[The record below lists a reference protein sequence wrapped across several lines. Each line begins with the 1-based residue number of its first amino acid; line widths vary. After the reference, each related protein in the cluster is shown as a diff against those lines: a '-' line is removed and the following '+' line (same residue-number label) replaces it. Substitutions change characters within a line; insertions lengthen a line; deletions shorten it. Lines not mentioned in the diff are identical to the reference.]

1 MKAVESDAYDVVAIS
16 GPRALG
22 KTCLAGHVL
31 ARAMTPGDSLHQPG
45 KEYIL
50 AAASLEQ
57 ARLTY
62 AFIREA
68 LEPTGQYRW
77 IDSTTRL
84 GATHVATNTKL
95 RAISSNAKTSF
106 GLVGVPIV
114 VLDEPGALET
124 IGGQMLADSLF
135 SALGKPGSAL
145 QVVLCGTLAPMATG
159 SGHWWFDLVEAG
171 TTGSTYVM
179 KYQGD
184 VKTWDKWGTISS
196 CNPLIEISPE
206 FRKKLLSERDAA
218 RRDSRLKARFLSYR
232 LNIPSG
238 DESTVLLTVSD
249 WERVTARPVPPRKG
263 RALFSYDLGSGRAWS
278 AAVSLW
284 KNGRVECLAV
294 APGIPSLA
302 DQEVRDRV
310 PAGLYRKLAASGR
323 LLVADGLRV
332 PPPSFLHGAALSEW
346 GAPESVYC
354 DRFRLH
360 ELADTVGGARL
371 IPRVTRWSEASDD
384 IRGLRKLAA
393 DGPLS
398 VEPESRSLLAASLAV
413 STVKTDDAGSVRL
426 VKKGTNNS
434 SRDDV
439 AAALLLAAGALARL
453 LRRPKVPTWRY
464 RGAA

>member
-31 ARAMTPGDSLHQPG
+31 ARAMTPGDSLHQHG

-159 SGHWWFDLVEAG
+159 AGHWWFDLVAAG

-179 KYQGD
+179 KYQGN
-184 VKTWDKWGTISS
+184 VKTWDKWATISR

-232 LNIPSG
+232 LNVPSG

-263 RALFSYDLGSGRAWS
+263 RPIFAYDLGGGRAWS
-278 AAVSLW
+278 AAVALW
-284 KNGRVECLAV
+284 RNGRAECLAV
-294 APGIPSLA
+294 SPGVPSLE
-302 DQEVRDRV
+302 DQEKRDRV
-310 PAGLYRKLAASGR
+310 ASGLYRKLVEGGR
-323 LLVADGLRV
+323 LRVAEGLRV
-332 PPPSFLHGAALSEW
+332 PPVSMLHRSAVSEW
-346 GAPESVYC
+346 GAPESIYC
-354 DRFRLH
+354 DRFRLN
-360 ELADTVGGARL
+360 ELADTVNGARL

-398 VEPESRSLLAASLAV
+398 VEPSSRSLLAASLSVAM
-413 STVKTDDAGSVRL
+413 VKNDDQGSVRL
-426 VKKGTNNS
+426 VKRGTNNTA
-434 SRDDV
+434 RDDV
-439 AAALLLAAGALARL
+439 AASLLLGGGALARL
-453 LRRPKVPTWRY
+453 LRRPNLRRWHY
-464 RGAA
+464 RGVA

>member
-1 MKAVESDAYDVVAIS
+1 
-16 GPRALG
+16 
-22 KTCLAGHVL
+22 
-31 ARAMTPGDSLHQPG
+31 MTPGDPLHQPG

-106 GLVGVPIV
+106 GLVGIPIV

-184 VKTWDKWGTISS
+184 PKTWDRWGTISR
-196 CNPLIEISPE
+196 CNPLAEISPA
-206 FRKKLLSERDAA
+206 FRKKLLAERDAA

-232 LNIPSG
+232 LNVPSG
-238 DESTVLLTVSD
+238 DESTVLLTTED
-249 WERVTARPVPPRKG
+249 WERVVARPVPPRRG
-263 RALFSYDLGSGRAWS
+263 RPIFAYDLAGGRAWS
-278 AAVSLW
+278 AAVALYR
-284 KNGRVECLAV
+284 NGRTECLAV
-294 APGIPSLA
+294 APGIPSLQ
-302 DQEVRDRV
+302 DQEKRDRV
-310 PAGLYRKLAASGR
+310 PAGLYSKLAASGR
-323 LLVADGLRV
+323 LLIADGLHV
-332 PPPSFLHGAALSEW
+332 PPPSFLHGAAIAEW
-346 GAPESVYC
+346 GGPELIYC
-354 DRFRLH
+354 DRFRLP
-360 ELADTVGGARL
+360 ELADTVGGSKL
-371 IPRVTRWSEASDD
+371 VPRVTRWSESSDD
-384 IRGLRKLAA
+384 IRGLRSLSA

-398 VEPESRSLLAASLAV
+398 VEPGSRSLLAASLAV
-413 STVKTDDAGSVRL
+413 ALVKTDDAGSVRL
-426 VKKGTNNS
+426 VKRGSNNTA
-434 SRDDV
+434 RDDV

-453 LRRPKVPTWRY
+453 IRRPKVPTWRY